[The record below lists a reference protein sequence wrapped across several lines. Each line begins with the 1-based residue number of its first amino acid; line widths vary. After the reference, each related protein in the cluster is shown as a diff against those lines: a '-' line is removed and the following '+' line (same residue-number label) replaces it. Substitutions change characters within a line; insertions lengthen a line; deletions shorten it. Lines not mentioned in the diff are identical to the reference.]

1 MICVM
6 HRGALAMLHNGKL
19 SGPFE
24 GVALEKLSSTEVVSN
39 VVQTMAQR
47 ASLIWYRKVLG

>member
-1 MICVM
+1 MHFQGKIC
-6 HRGALAMLHNGKL
+6 
-19 SGPFE
+19 GPFE

-39 VVQTMAQR
+39 VVHTMAQR